1 MDYFLSSLGLLWTHQ
16 QYVFLKLLEGKH
28 LGGSD
33 IDVWRGLFYA
43 FAVLVDRVLHICIAL
58 QFVGIVLHIC
68 IVLQFV
74 DRIVSICI
82 ALQFEDCVQHKCI
95 VNRVLHI
102 CIQLHIVDRD
112 QGMHLGCSCLNQS
125 MDTGTR

>member
-1 MDYFLSSLGLLWTHQ
+1 MIIMDTSTICF
-16 QYVFLKLLEGKH
+16 FFKLLEGKH

-33 IDVWRGLFYA
+33 ID
-43 FAVLVDRVLHICIAL
+43 ICIAL
-58 QFVGIVLHIC
+58 QFVGTILHIC
-68 IVLQFV
+68 IALQFV

-82 ALQFEDCVQHKCI
+82 ALLFEDCVQHKCI

-102 CIQLHIVDRD
+102 CIPLHIVDRD